1 MTSLADLPKPGQ
13 TPPALLDHYA
23 KYTKAVQQTTATG
36 FLEFAPRDPVTQ
48 SKYDAMQSTW
58 LGEESSNKAI
68 ADGVYS
74 LDMAEANTRDL
85 KQGPIAVPPPAPEP
99 KEESWCSIS

>member
-1 MTSLADLPKPGQ
+1 MTSLADLPKAGQ
-13 TPPALLDHYA
+13 TPRALLDHYA
-23 KYTKAVQQTTATG
+23 KYTKAVEQTTATG

-48 SKYDAMQSTW
+48 SKFDAMQSTW

-74 LDMAEANTRDL
+74 LDMAETNTREL
-85 KQGPIAVPPPAPEP
+85 KQGPVMVPPPAPEP
-99 KEESWCSIS
+99 KKEEWCSIS

>member
-1 MTSLADLPKPGQ
+1 MTSLADLPKAGQ

-23 KYTKAVQQTTATG
+23 KYTKAIEHTTATG

-58 LGEESSNKAI
+58 QGEESSNKAI
-68 ADGVYS
+68 AEGVYS

-85 KQGPIAVPPPAPEP
+85 KQGPNMIPPPAPEP
-99 KEESWCSIS
+99 KKEGWCSIS